1 MPPQGPPG
9 TENGF
14 DSMSAADD
22 NQLSEASGD
31 PFDPAGGSVSDGG
44 AAEMTLGME
53 GSVLESLGASP
64 EDRTDG
70 LDGYAVKLSVFE
82 GPLDLLLHLI
92 RQNEVDIT
100 DIPIQQIAEQYLETI
115 EVMQELNLD
124 VAAEYLVMAATL
136 ALIKSRM
143 LLPDEGAEDE
153 EDSDPR
159 ADLVQRLLEYQRFKE
174 AAETLSHRR
183 LLGRDVWSVV
193 GPGPEKTPDSER
205 EIEVGLFDLV
215 AAFKDVLD
223 SAEGAA
229 LKHEI
234 ESEPVTV
241 RDRMLVVMDLLEET
255 ETVEFM
261 RIFETPGEDGPPTR
275 AVLVATFLAVLELAR
290 LSVLRI
296 YQGLSEAGTPEGA
309 IRVRRAMID
318 SEDPEWRALI
328 ADTM

>member
-1 MPPQGPPG
+1 
-9 TENGF
+9 
-14 DSMSAADD
+14 MSATDD

-31 PFDPAGGSVSDGG
+31 SYDPDGG
-44 AAEMTLGME
+44 AGPLGGAVEMTLGME
-53 GSVLESLGASP
+53 GSVLESLGADP
-64 EDRTDG
+64 DDRTDG

-100 DIPIQQIAEQYLETI
+100 DIPIQRIAEQYLETI

-143 LLPDEGAEDE
+143 LLPDEGDE
-153 EDSDPR
+153 EEEGIDPR
-159 ADLVQRLLEYQRFKE
+159 SDLVQRLLEYQRFKE

-193 GPGPEKTPDSER
+193 GPGPEKTPESER
-205 EIEVGLFDLV
+205 EIEVGLFELV
-215 AAFKDVLD
+215 AAFKEVLN
-223 SAEGAA
+223 SAEGAT

-241 RDRMLVVMDLLEET
+241 RDRMLVVMDLLEDT

-261 RIFETPGEDGPPTR
+261 RIFETPGEEGPPTR
-275 AVLVATFLAVLELAR
+275 SVLVATFLAVLELAR
-290 LSVLRI
+290 LSALRI

-309 IRVRRAMID
+309 IRVRRAIIESD
-318 SEDPEWRALI
+318 DPEWHDRI
-328 ADTM
+328 AETM